1 MALEAYIECP
11 KCKQVYNIH
20 KQIYDK
26 GEDFPMYC
34 PMCMALFPR
43 KEGKILSANFPA
55 LEK

>member
-11 KCKQVYNIH
+11 KCKHVYNIH

-26 GEDFPMYC
+26 GETFPMYC
-34 PMCMALFPR
+34 PMCMTLYPR